1 MVLNSSVVVTVA
13 NVSAN
18 VCQYIACNPERLS
31 SDQRRRCLSLR
42 LKFRPHLV
50 NGFDLDLLSS
60 WDLDSYCLPMDHGNN
75 SDVP

>member
-31 SDQRRRCLSLR
+31 SDQ
-42 LKFRPHLV
+42 V